1 MGLLYRDEAYRIVG
15 AAMEVYNTLKHGFL
29 EAVYQES
36 LALEMKH
43 RGIPFQEQ
51 RAIHLSYKG
60 VPLRQTYVA
69 DFLAYDKIIIEIK
82 AIKRI
87 TPIEEAQLLNYLRA
101 TRLELGL
108 LINFGNPHKLEWSR
122 KVLSRNL
129 EQKQKTD

>member
-1 MGLLYRDEAYRIVG
+1 MGLLYRDEAYQIVG

-36 LALEMKH
+36 FALEMKQ

-51 RAIHLSYKG
+51 RAIHINYKG

-82 AIKRI
+82 AIKRL
-87 TPIEEAQLLNYLRA
+87 TPVEEAQLLNYLKA

-108 LINFGNPHKLEWSR
+108 LINFGNPYKLEWSR
-122 KVLSRNL
+122 RVLSRGR
-129 EQKQKTD
+129 EHKQKTD

>member
-1 MGLLYRDEAYRIVG
+1 MGLLYRDEAYQIVG

-36 LALEMKH
+36 FAWEMKH

-51 RAIHLSYKG
+51 RAIHLRYKG
-60 VPLRQTYVA
+60 VQLRQTYVA

-82 AIKRI
+82 AIKRL
-87 TPIEEAQLLNYLRA
+87 TPVEEAQLLNYLKA

-108 LINFGNPHKLEWSR
+108 LINFGNPYKLEWSR

>member
-1 MGLLYRDEAYRIVG
+1 MGLLYRDEAYQIVG

-36 LALEMKH
+36 FAWEMKH
-43 RGIPFQEQ
+43 RGIPFQEL
-51 RAIHLSYKG
+51 RAIHLRYKG
-60 VPLRQTYVA
+60 VQLRQTYVA

-82 AIKRI
+82 AIKRL
-87 TPIEEAQLLNYLRA
+87 TPVEEAQLLNYLKA

-108 LINFGNPHKLEWSR
+108 LINFGNPYKLEWSR

>member
-1 MGLLYRDEAYRIVG
+1 
-15 AAMEVYNTLKHGFL
+15 MEVYNTLKHGFL

-36 LALEMKH
+36 FAWEMKH

-51 RAIHLSYKG
+51 RAIHLRYKG
-60 VPLRQTYVA
+60 VQLRQTYVA

-82 AIKRI
+82 AIKRL
-87 TPIEEAQLLNYLRA
+87 TPVEEAQLLNYLKA

-108 LINFGNPHKLEWSR
+108 LINFGNPYKLEWSR